1 MFGIDDPIIILGY
14 VLAIGA
20 TLFCIVYGWLKRN
33 AQEVEE
39 DG

>member
-1 MFGIDDPIIILGY
+1 MLGIDDPIIILGY
-14 VLAIGA
+14 LLAIGA

-33 AQEVEE
+33 EEEEE